1 MSKLLTKYETR
12 IKNFVLKMSENPNII
27 KKYKRIYKPETSFQ
41 GGYPYSTSNYFFQ
54 KKAFSFKKYKSD
66 KDRINEILQKN
77 AILEEYYKK
86 MDKEKEK
93 MKKINQIKL
102 TPKLIQPHMHFVNKN
117 EDSIV
122 NKKLAKKIKELTL
135 KSKSVDKYDILG
147 AKYHSEDNNLNK
159 MESYDN
165 LNKINQKEIL
175 TEEQIRQK
183 NIHDKIISDRK
194 NMVNTRKI
202 LMNLDEYKL
211 DKKNSKYSLS
221 EVYRKTEF
229 KAMENLR
236 MFKTSTMN
244 KSILNQW
251 KKEDQEKQ
259 LNIKLNNLFYL
270 TEDNSNNALKNI
282 NINFSPNK
290 TPFENNNNPKMKKIY
305 SMDNIELDINK
316 ERNYQKDNIDY
327 NPNNFNIIKEK
338 PYIAKRRLK
347 MFGDKKILNN
357 FNINKPIA
365 ESNPLLYE
373 LYFLNKK
380 FKVNK
385 IGISKEQFNQIK
397 NLAFK
402 AKENKEPHNI
412 ENDKIEEDLNNE
424 ENEGYNN
431 NNVKKKLKIDQLA
444 DKILTETNW
453 NLKLKYKSKYELLN
467 NE

>member
-1 MSKLLTKYETR
+1 
-12 IKNFVLKMSENPNII
+12 
-27 KKYKRIYKPETSFQ
+27 
-41 GGYPYSTSNYFFQ
+41 
-54 KKAFSFKKYKSD
+54 
-66 KDRINEILQKN
+66 
-77 AILEEYYKK
+77 
-86 MDKEKEK
+86 
-93 MKKINQIKL
+93 
-102 TPKLIQPHMHFVNKN
+102 
-117 EDSIV
+117 
-122 NKKLAKKIKELTL
+122 
-135 KSKSVDKYDILG
+135 
-147 AKYHSEDNNLNK
+147 
-159 MESYDN
+159 
-165 LNKINQKEIL
+165 
-175 TEEQIRQK
+175 
-183 NIHDKIISDRK
+183 
-194 NMVNTRKI
+194 
-202 LMNLDEYKL
+202 
-211 DKKNSKYSLS
+211 
-221 EVYRKTEF
+221 
-229 KAMENLR
+229 
-236 MFKTSTMN
+236 
-244 KSILNQW
+244 
-251 KKEDQEKQ
+251 
-259 LNIKLNNLFYL
+259 
-270 TEDNSNNALKNI
+270 
-282 NINFSPNK
+282 
-290 TPFENNNNPKMKKIY
+290 
-305 SMDNIELDINK
+305 MDNIELDINK